1 MAAIDFLRK
10 DKNNQKRKVSVLTSN
25 FVPANVTTDEGFAT
39 AGTIAIGDVITV
51 ANLPENS
58 IVVSAAIQ
66 VITGLTTGTQT
77 VAIAVGGTEVMAA
90 VALGTADNIT
100 KGTTTKKKVS
110 GAVTLTTG
118 VADMVDGEFEVLIEY
133 IEPDLPIGELT
144 VS

>member
-1 MAAIDFLRK
+1 MATINYLGK
-10 DKNNQKRKVSVLTSN
+10 DKNNQKRKVSVFTTN
-25 FVPANVTTDEGFAT
+25 IVPANVTTDEGFAT
-39 AGTIAIGDVITV
+39 AGTIAIGDVIIV

-58 IVVSAAIQ
+58 IVVGAEIQ
-66 VITGLTTGTQT
+66 IVTGLTTGTQT
-77 VAIAVGGTEVMAA
+77 VAIAIGGTEVMAA

-100 KGTTTKKKVS
+100 KGTTTKKKVD

-118 VADMVDGEFEVLIEY
+118 VAAMVDGEFEILIRY